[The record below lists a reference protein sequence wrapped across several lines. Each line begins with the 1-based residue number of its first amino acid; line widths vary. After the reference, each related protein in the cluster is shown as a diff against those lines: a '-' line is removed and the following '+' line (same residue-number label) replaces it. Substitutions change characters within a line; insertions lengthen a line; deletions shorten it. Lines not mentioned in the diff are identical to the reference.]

1 MIFLGIWFFMVLV
14 VSVMP
19 ASGPKTDLPLDKIV
33 HFVIYG
39 LTSIL
44 LFRYFI
50 RKTNSRSAFYKAV
63 ALASIYGAAMEV
75 VQYFLP
81 YRSFS
86 LGDMAANAAG
96 AFLACLM
103 YKKVKL
109 KTALRTSH

>member
-1 MIFLGIWFFMVLV
+1 MVLV

-19 ASGPKTDLPLDKIV
+19 ASGPETDLPLDKVV
-33 HFVIYG
+33 HFVLYG

-50 RKTNSRSAFYKAV
+50 RKTNSRRAFYKAV
-63 ALASIYGAAMEV
+63 AISIIYGAAMEV

-96 AFLACLM
+96 AFFACLI
-103 YKKVKL
+103 YKKMQ
-109 KTALRTSH
+109 R

>member
-1 MIFLGIWFFMVLV
+1 MTILGIWFFTVLV
-14 VSVMP
+14 LSVIP
-19 ASGPKTDLPLDKIV
+19 VSGPEIDLPLDKIV
-33 HFVIYG
+33 HFVLYG

-44 LFRYFI
+44 LFRHFI
-50 RKTNSRSAFYKAV
+50 RKTDSRSAFYKAI

-96 AFLACLM
+96 AFLACLT
-103 YKKVKL
+103 YKKL
-109 KTALRTSH
+109 QR

>member
-1 MIFLGIWFFMVLV
+1 MIPLVIWSFLVLA

-19 ASGPKTDLPLDKIV
+19 VSGPKTDLPVDKIA
-33 HFVIYG
+33 HFTLYG

-50 RKTNSRSAFYKAV
+50 SKTSSGNAFLKAV
-63 ALASIYGAAMEV
+63 AVASIYGAAMEV

-96 AFLACLM
+96 AFLACLIYEKM
-103 YKKVKL
+103 Q
-109 KTALRTSH
+109 R

>member
-1 MIFLGIWFFMVLV
+1 MIITGIWFFMVLV
-14 VSVMP
+14 LSVVP

-33 HFVIYG
+33 HFVLYG

-44 LFRYFI
+44 LFRHFM
-50 RKTNSRSAFYKAV
+50 RKTDRRKAFYKAV
-63 ALASIYGAAMEV
+63 VLASIYGAAMEV

-96 AFLACLM
+96 AFLACLV
-103 YKKVKL
+103 YIKVRQKKDEE
-109 KTALRTSH
+109 T